1 VREEEAT
8 AGASDEREVEE
19 LDMELVVNHERIAW
33 IRYAQ
38 VCNVL
43 ARAGA
48 GRSER
53 REEGSALVTPSRL
66 PWF

>member
-33 IRYAQ
+33 VRYAH
-38 VCNVL
+38 VMFLVEL
-43 ARAGA
+43 AQGGVSIANRVQP
-48 GRSER
+48 
-53 REEGSALVTPSRL
+53 L
-66 PWF
+66 

>member
-1 VREEEAT
+1 MREDEAT

-43 ARAGA
+43 GQAHARSSKRYK
-48 GRSER
+48 GREP
-53 REEGSALVTPSRL
+53 L
-66 PWF
+66 